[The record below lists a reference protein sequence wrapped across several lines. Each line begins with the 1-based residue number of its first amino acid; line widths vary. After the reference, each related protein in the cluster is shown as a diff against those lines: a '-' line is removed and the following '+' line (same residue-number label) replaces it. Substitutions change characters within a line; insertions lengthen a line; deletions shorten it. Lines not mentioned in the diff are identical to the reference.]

1 MNTLE
6 LAKHKRNLLK
16 EIGDTSPYYSEK
28 VIDDEDHRVYNFET
42 NSTPPTYYEVELS
55 ELEPHQF
62 KVYKIGSGVTLAINF
77 GVTDDQGIKSTK
89 KLTNKGELYKVMA
102 TVADIVKKDIKEH
115 PYINTLEFTPSKRQ
129 DKDTEESNAR
139 ENLYKKYIEMNF
151 KGADIS
157 KDNSNDTITV
167 KLNSL
172 KEIGDTANVET
183 YTYSKTPEL
192 ETYDEEVYKMEF
204 TTESDTNYVVIIN
217 KIDRNEDNVW
227 RMDIEFGV
235 ENESEGG
242 FPASYD
248 FKSVVNKGE
257 MYKVMAT
264 VVKAVKKEI
273 EDSTKKGQNIVKV
286 IIEPSKNFENDTR
299 RANLYMAY
307 IQKNMPKGSKVQ
319 VSKDLRQIEIDLK
332 TK

>member
-6 LAKHKRNLLK
+6 LAKRKRNLLK

-102 TVADIVKKDIKEH
+102 TVADIVKKDLKEH
-115 PYINTLEFTPSKRQ
+115 PYINALEFTPSKRQ

-139 ENLYKKYIEMNF
+139 ANLYKKYIEMNF

-157 KDNSNDTITV
+157 KDNSNDTILV

-172 KEIGDTANVET
+172 KEVGDAKNQQP
-183 YTYSKTPEL
+183 YTDIERTQMGNNTRWDWETPEG
-192 ETYDEEVYKMEF
+192 
-204 TTESDTNYVVIIN
+204 VIYAATAV
-217 KIDRNEDNVW
+217 K
-227 RMDIEFGV
+227 GPHK
-235 ENESEGG
+235 EGG
-242 FPASYD
+242 IYYNVLFGIRKSKDKYYD
-248 FKSVVNKGE
+248 VSQNVTSKDTQTGNLFR
-257 MYKVMAT
+257 VMKT
-264 VVKAVKKEI
+264 MIDLINKEI
-273 EDSTKKGQNIVKV
+273 EIDQKEGKKVKE
-286 IIEPSKNFENDTR
+286 IIMEPSKSPSTSGKNDMR
-299 RANLYMAY
+299 RANIYTAF
-307 IQKNMPKGSKVQ
+307 IEKNMPKGSQ
-319 VSKDLRQIEIDLK
+319 VKTDSGGYKIVIELP
-332 TK
+332 